1 MSNFRYRAVT
11 AGGEIREDVIEAAS
25 ERAAADAL
33 RANGL
38 MPIRLTAGGRGFRL
52 DLQRAPRQLS
62 APDIAIASRQIA
74 TLLEAG
80 LPLERALQITT
91 ELLGGPAALAFG
103 QVLDHVRGGK
113 SFADALAAQGG
124 FGRFYISLVRA
135 GEASGALDQVLV
147 RLAEHQERVVVL
159 RDEVQSA
166 LIYPMIVVL
175 LAVASIAVMFTVVV
189 PQFQPIFENAGDRLP
204 IPAQIVIAI
213 SNAAESHGAAAG
225 LGLAATL
232 VAARFAFADRRV
244 RRKVDAFVLRLPI
257 AGAIV
262 VKAEMARF
270 ARALGILLKNGV
282 TTVPA
287 MTIAR
292 EAVSNAAIS
301 QIIAT
306 IAASLRVGRGLWEPM
321 RSAALFP
328 PIALHLVRVGEETGR
343 LDDMLIKI
351 ADLLDADIQRSV
363 KRFVAVLVPALT
375 ILLGLVVAA
384 TVGSVLTAIL
394 SVYELAS

>member
-1 MSNFRYRAVT
+1 MSSFRYRAVS
-11 AGGEIREDVIEAAS
+11 AGGEIQEDVIEAAS
-25 ERAAADAL
+25 ERAAVDAL

-38 MPIRLTAGGRGFRL
+38 MPIRLTAGRGGLRIGLRHTPRRL
-52 DLQRAPRQLS
+52 A
-62 APDIAIASRQIA
+62 AADIAIASRQVA

-91 ELLGGPAALAFG
+91 ELLDGPAALAFG
-103 QVLDHVRGGK
+103 QALDHVRGGK

-124 FGRFYISLVRA
+124 FGRFYLSLVRA
-135 GEASGALDQVLV
+135 GEASGALDQVLA
-147 RLAEHQERVVVL
+147 RLADHEERTVAL
-159 RDEVQSA
+159 REEVQSA

-175 LAVASIAVMFTVVV
+175 LAVASVAVMFAVVV
-189 PQFQPIFENAGDRLP
+189 PQFRPIFDGAGDRLP
-204 IPAQIVIAI
+204 MPAQIVVAI
-213 SNAAESHGAAAG
+213 SSAAETHGAAAG
-225 LGLAATL
+225 LALAATL
-232 VAARFAFADRRV
+232 VAARFALADQRV
-244 RRKVDAFVLRLPI
+244 RRAIDALVLRLPV
-257 AGAIV
+257 AGSIV
-262 VKAEMARF
+262 VKAELARF

-292 EAVSNAAIS
+292 DAVSNATIGN
-301 QIIAT
+301 IIGT
-306 IAASLRVGRGLWEPM
+306 VAASLRVGRGLWEPM

-328 PIALHLVRVGEETGR
+328 PIVLHLVRVGEETGR

-351 ADLLDADIQRSV
+351 ADLLDVEIQRTV
-363 KRFVAVLVPALT
+363 KRLVAVLVPAIT

>member
-1 MSNFRYRAVT
+1 MSSFRYRAVS
-11 AGGEIREDVIEAAS
+11 ASGEIREDIIEAAN

-38 MPIRLTAGGRGFRL
+38 MPIRLAAGRDSRRNDLRRTARHL
-52 DLQRAPRQLS
+52 APS
-62 APDIAIASRQIA
+62 DIAIASRQVA

-91 ELLGGPAALAFG
+91 ELLSGPAGLAFG
-103 QVLDHVRGGK
+103 QALDHVRSGK

-124 FGRFYISLVRA
+124 FGRFHISLVRA
-135 GEASGALDQVLV
+135 GEASGALDEVLV
-147 RLAEHQERVVVL
+147 RLAEHQERVVAL

-175 LAVASIAVMFTVVV
+175 LAVASVAVMFTVVV
-189 PQFQPIFENAGDRLP
+189 PQFRPIFENAGDRLP
-204 IPAQIVIAI
+204 IPAQIVVAI
-213 SNAAESHGAAAG
+213 SNAAEAHGAVAG
-225 LGLAATL
+225 LALAAAL
-232 VAARFAFADRRV
+232 VAARFAFADQRLRG
-244 RRKVDAFVLRLPI
+244 RVDALVLRLPV
-257 AGAIV
+257 AGAVV
-262 VKAEMARF
+262 VKTEMARF

-287 MTIAR
+287 MAIAR
-292 EAVSNAAIS
+292 EAVSNAAIGH
-301 QIIAT
+301 IIGT

-351 ADLLDADIQRSV
+351 ADLLDAEIQRSV